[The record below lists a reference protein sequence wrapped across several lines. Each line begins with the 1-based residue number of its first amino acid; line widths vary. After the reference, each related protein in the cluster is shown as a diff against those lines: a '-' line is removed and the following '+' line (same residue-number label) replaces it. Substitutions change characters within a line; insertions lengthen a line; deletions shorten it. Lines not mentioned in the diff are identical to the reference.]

1 MPVELAPSKRV
12 KARKEHRCDY
22 CGKRIYVDEEHTV
35 SKLVEGGSAYTWRE
49 CDRCAHY
56 VRKMM
61 AYWNY
66 PIGEGYNCEDMAYD
80 MTENHPDVW
89 DAWKESDGK

>member
-1 MPVELAPSKRV
+1 
-12 KARKEHRCDY
+12 
-22 CGKRIYVDEEHTV
+22 
-35 SKLVEGGSAYTWRE
+35 
-49 CDRCAHY
+49 
-56 VRKMM
+56 MM

-66 PIGEGYNCEDMAYD
+66 PIGEGYNCEDMAYY

>member
-1 MPVELAPSKRV
+1 MRTHGA
-12 KARKEHRCDY
+12 
-22 CGKRIYVDEEHTV
+22 
-35 SKLVEGGSAYTWRE
+35 SATL
-49 CDRCAHY
+49 CPY

-66 PIGEGYNCEDMAYD
+66 PIGEGYNCEDMAYY